1 MSTIIVGRLRKYFN
15 WNDLKQP
22 EILDN
27 WWVQCETPTLIDI
40 CLGIIQNQFSKCP
53 KRRSALGAW
62 NLGGGLEIFGAT
74 AKRNR

>member
-1 MSTIIVGRLRKYFN
+1 M
-15 WNDLKQP
+15 
-22 EILDN
+22 
-27 WWVQCETPTLIDI
+27 VQCETPTLIDI

-53 KRRSALGAW
+53 KRLSALGAW